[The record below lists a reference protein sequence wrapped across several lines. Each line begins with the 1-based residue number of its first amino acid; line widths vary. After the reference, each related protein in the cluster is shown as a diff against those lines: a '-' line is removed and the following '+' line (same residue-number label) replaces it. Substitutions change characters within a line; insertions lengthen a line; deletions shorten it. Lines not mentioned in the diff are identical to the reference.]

1 MKLIDTHA
9 HIYSEQFA
17 KDRQEM
23 LERAFLEGI
32 ELIYMPNVDHK
43 SIDGMLAL
51 EDRYPKQCVP
61 MMGLHPCSVGKDFEK
76 ELYIVE
82 DWFNKRSFVAVGEMG
97 IDLYWDT
104 TFIAQQEEAF
114 KIQANWAKKYK
125 IPLIIHS
132 RSKQNDTKNSE
143 NNDKN
148 NNAMQ
153 KVIAL
158 LENLA
163 SDDLFGILHCFGGT
177 VMEAEKLIDLNFKLG
192 IGGVVTY
199 KNGGLEPVIAA
210 VDLEHLVL
218 ETDCPYLA
226 PLPHRGKRNETAFV
240 KLVAEKIAT
249 LKNIPLEVVAAKT
262 TENAKKLF
270 NKM

>member
-17 KDRQEM
+17 KDRHEM
-23 LERAFLEGI
+23 LERAFLDGI

-51 EDRYPKQCVP
+51 EDRYPQQCIP
-61 MMGLHPCSVGKDFEK
+61 MMGLHPCSVGKYFEK
-76 ELYIVE
+76 ELYLVE

-132 RSKQNDTKNSE
+132 RSKQNMKDE
-143 NNDKN
+143 DDKN

-153 KVIAL
+153 KVITL

-163 SDDLFGILHCFGGT
+163 SDDLFGVLHCFGGT
-177 VMEAEKLIDLNFKLG
+177 VAEAEKLIDLNFKLG

-199 KNGGLEPVIAA
+199 KKGGLEPVIAA
-210 VDLEHLVL
+210 VDLENLVL

-226 PLPHRGKRNETAFV
+226 PMPHRGKRNETAFV

-249 LKNIPLEVVAAKT
+249 LKNIPLEIVAAKT

-270 NKM
+270 AKV